1 MSCSVMSL
9 LLCFPCLHHR
19 LTYRSFQFRTCWSAF
34 SPPFSRL
41 GFLGIDFTSS
51 ACADF
56 SHSMAR
62 SRSCDRSSS
71 STNIHC
77 PMQANLK
84 KKKELMLCARK
95 QVLQTKAAGIA
106 AQA

>member
-1 MSCSVMSL
+1 MVGKHSSSKLREHVVLSDVFATVFPLLASSVDLSL
-9 LLCFPCLHHR
+9 ISIPPLLVR
-19 LTYRSFQFRTCWSAF
+19 LL
-34 SPPFSRL
+34 PPFSRL
-41 GFLGIDFTSS
+41 GFLGLDFTSS

-62 SRSCDRSSS
+62 S
-71 STNIHC
+71 
-77 PMQANLK
+77 
-84 KKKELMLCARK
+84 ELMLCARK